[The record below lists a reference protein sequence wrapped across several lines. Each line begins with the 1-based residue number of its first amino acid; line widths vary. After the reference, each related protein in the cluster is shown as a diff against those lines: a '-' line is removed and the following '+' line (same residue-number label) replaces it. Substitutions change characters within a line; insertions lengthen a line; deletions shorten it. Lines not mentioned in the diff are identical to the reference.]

1 MAGGLPAVDDLVA
14 AFEFIRAGALIGI
27 VEGDGAGL
35 QTCGQGDGLEGG
47 AGLVAV
53 GDAAVA
59 PLTQSRR
66 GHGSV
71 VGSHGVGIGLA
82 VLVQADGQLVLPLQ
96 LLPELLVVD
105 LLVIVGI
112 VASQCGHAQH
122 LAGVDIH
129 DDAEGAVAHIILFDG
144 LLQVLLQIV
153 LHGHIQGQNQGIAIR
168 GVVVFFIGIEH
179 FGAAVSLGGDDRAGV
194 SREGGVVV
202 GLQAFAAHVVR
213 IHKAQHLGGHGAV
226 GIVAPGVELQ
236 IDDAGELIVIDELA
250 HLLRRLLGHLTLD
263 GAVVILGLG
272 GLLPD
277 KVRVHLQEVGK
288 PRGDEVDGH
297 RRIIFLPRLPLFIL
311 GLDAALQIV
320 GIDENGLHRGRGGQN
335 VHIAVVD
342 HAPGRGESGASGLV
356 ANGHLFILV
365 VIGNHQLVERGHQ
378 GNEEHN
384 AA

>member
-1 MAGGLPAVDDLVA
+1 M
-14 AFEFIRAGALIGI
+14 
-27 VEGDGAGL
+27 
-35 QTCGQGDGLEGG
+35 
-47 AGLVAV
+47 
-53 GDAAVA
+53 
-59 PLTQSRR
+59 
-66 GHGSV
+66 
-71 VGSHGVGIGLA
+71 
-82 VLVQADGQLVLPLQ
+82 
-96 LLPELLVVD
+96 
-105 LLVIVGI
+105 IVGI

-129 DDAEGAVAHIILFDG
+129 DDAEGAVEHIILFDG

-153 LHGHIQGQNQGIAIR
+153 LHRHIQGQNQGIAV
-168 GVVVFFIGIEH
+168 GSVVVFFIGIEH
-179 FGAAVSLGGDDRAGV
+179 LGAAVSLGGDDRAGV

-250 HLLRRLLGHLTLD
+250 HLLRRLLGHLALD

-277 KVRVHLQEVGK
+277 KVRVHLQKVRE

-356 ANGHLFILV
+356 ANGHLLILV
-365 VIGNHQLVERGHQ
+365 VIDNHQLVERGHQ
-378 GNEEHN
+378 GDEEDN
-384 AA
+384 AAENQQNKRAPQHQPVRPFPRVSLLPFPPGKGTDVVSCHGLILSAARRLPMKKGGGDSAAPPGTVYGFSGQVFHQSPGAPLNGLDDALEDIGAF